1 MVRKR
6 LLDETDQLVARNIRY
21 QRMQRGLSQDAVAQE
36 LGLTFQQLQ
45 KYEKGVNRISIGR
58 LVRIAKILDV
68 PVSTLL
74 DGVEDSGQHEAS
86 PTLRER
92 LSDRLSVRLI
102 EAFSSISRLETRRAF
117 VTLLEQVTSA
127 GGEFPAQR
135 SLMAEEQR
143 AAPPCKQGPHPVE

>member
-1 MVRKR
+1 MGRRR

-45 KYEKGVNRISIGR
+45 KYEKGVNRISVGR
-58 LVRIAKILDV
+58 LVRIAKILNV

-74 DGVEDSGQHEAS
+74 DGVEDSGAHEAS

-117 VTLLEQVTSA
+117 VTLLEQVTSVA
-127 GGEFPAQR
+127 GEIPAEG
-135 SLMAEEQR
+135 SLMVEEQ
-143 AAPPCKQGPHPVE
+143 G

>member
-1 MVRKR
+1 MGRKR

-21 QRMQRGLSQDAVAQE
+21 QRMQRGMSQDAVAHQ

-45 KYEKGVNRISIGR
+45 KYEKGVNRISVGR
-58 LVRIAKILDV
+58 LVRIAKILNV

-74 DGVEDSGQHEAS
+74 DGVEESGGDDSS
-86 PTLRER
+86 PSLRER

-117 VTLLEQVTSA
+117 VTLLEQVT
-127 GGEFPAQR
+127 PAER
-135 SLMAEEQR
+135 DGPAAEGSLTG
-143 AAPPCKQGPHPVE
+143 K

>member
-1 MVRKR
+1 MGRKR

-21 QRMQRGLSQDAVAQE
+21 QRIQRGMSQEAVADE

-68 PVSTLL
+68 PLTVLL
-74 DGVEDSGQHEAS
+74 DGVEEGGLHEAS
-86 PTLRER
+86 ATLTER

-102 EAFSSISRLETRRAF
+102 EAFASIPEPETRRAF
-117 VTLLEQVTSA
+117 VILLEQIASGAEGTV
-127 GGEFPAQR
+127 PQ
-135 SLMAEEQR
+135 SLVPEEQ
-143 AAPPCKQGPHPVE
+143 A